1 MIPIHLTISGFLSY
15 RDPVELDFTKF
26 SIACISGP
34 NGAGKSSLLDAITF
48 ALFGQ
53 ARTNDD
59 SLINANP
66 EVSAAQ
72 VTFTFSHEGNTYR
85 VQRVKPRD
93 KNTLLEF
100 QIQGVDKKW
109 KALTER
115 TLRDTETHI
124 RQTLRLD
131 YETFVNASFFL
142 QGKADLFTQQRPTD
156 RKRILSTILG
166 LEIWEQYRARAADK
180 RKSIENEIEALQGR
194 LTEINLELSQEGDRK
209 KKLSDLESRLALL
222 TLTRASL
229 EKSLKEI
236 RRRAAAVEA
245 EAASIAA
252 LASALERGQTQV
264 AELSARLA
272 ERKEEQAGFASLIE
286 RTKEVEKAFAAW
298 EKLRTELRE
307 WDGVASRFHEQELRR
322 SKPLSAIEAEK
333 ARLQT
338 ELHNLHEVYKAL
350 EDALV
355 NKPKLVAEL
364 KTLVAQ
370 ISKLDTQVAEREKLE
385 TNLDVSRKAE
395 SKATAENPLLKDQM
409 LVLRARIDVMKK
421 ATGAVCPTCG
431 QELTEDH
438 RLKTITQLE
447 LDGKEMG
454 DRHRANQ
461 KALIDATSNVKRFE
475 TLISEIA
482 RKEEELGQKKL
493 RATQVQTY
501 LDDLEKIESDWEKD
515 RAPRLKEIEKSLE
528 KENYAAEAR
537 AELAA
542 IDKEL
547 KVTGYDA
554 AQHDATRKKELAARS
569 AETEM
574 RGLDQAKGAA
584 KPVEREIKD
593 LEKQVAD
600 RTKEVADQQTAH
612 EQAAAAFATV
622 QAGMPDLQTAERE
635 MLAAQEQE
643 NQTRQEVGAA
653 KQEVDVLDTL
663 RLRKK
668 EIDEQR
674 DQLAGRVGQYQS
686 LERAFGKDGV
696 PAMLIEQALP
706 QIEIK
711 ANEILDRL
719 TNGSMRINFITQEAY
734 KNKRRD
740 DMRETL
746 EIQISDSAGVRDYE
760 MFSGGEAFRINF
772 AIRLALSEVLAQ
784 RAGARLQTLVIDEG
798 FGSQDE
804 AGRQR
809 LVETIGL
816 VRSDF
821 EKILVITH
829 IDALKDAFP
838 NRIEVEKGPRG
849 STLRVM

>member
-72 VTFTFSHEGNTYR
+72 VSFTFSHEGNIYR
-85 VQRVKPRD
+85 VQRVKPRG

-100 QIQGVDKKW
+100 QIQGADKKW

-180 RKSIENEIEALQGR
+180 RKSIENEMEALQGR
-194 LTEINLELSQEGDRK
+194 LAEINLELGEEDERK

-222 TLTRASL
+222 AITRSSL
-229 EKSLKEI
+229 ESNLKVM

-245 EAASIAA
+245 EAASVAA
-252 LASALERGQTQV
+252 LASALERGQAQLT
-264 AELSARLA
+264 ELTSRLA
-272 ERKEEQAGFASLIE
+272 ERKQEQAASASLIE
-286 RTKEVEKAFAAW
+286 RTKEVEKAFVAW

-307 WDGVASRFHEQELRR
+307 WDEIASRFHEQELRR

-333 ARLQT
+333 ARLET
-338 ELHNLHEVYKAL
+338 ELHNLQEVHKGL
-350 EDALV
+350 EDAFA
-355 NKPKLVAEL
+355 NKPKLLAEL
-364 KTLVAQ
+364 KTVQAQ
-370 ISKLDTQVAEREKLE
+370 ISKLEERVAERATAEA
-385 TNLDVSRKAE
+385 NLDVSRQKK
-395 SKATAENPLLKDQM
+395 SRATAENPLL
-409 LVLRARIDVMKK
+409 LVDMNKLKERIAVMEQ

-431 QELTEDH
+431 QELTEEH
-438 RLKTITQLE
+438 RLKTIAE
-447 LDGKEMG
+447 LNREGKEKG
-454 DRHRANQ
+454 DRARDNQ
-461 KALIDATSNVKRFE
+461 KALRDATVEVERLEKLTGE
-475 TLISEIA
+475 LA
-482 RKEEELGQKKL
+482 AKEEELGLK
-493 RATQVQTY
+493 RVHSTQVQTY

-515 RAPRLKEIEKSLE
+515 RAPKLKEIEKSLE
-528 KENYAAEAR
+528 KETYAPEAR

-547 KVTGYDA
+547 RATGYDA
-554 AQHDATRKKELAARS
+554 AQHDATRKQELAARS
-569 AETEM
+569 AEAEM
-574 RGLDQAKGAA
+574 RALDQARGAS

-612 EQAAAAFATV
+612 DQAAAAFATA
-622 QAGMPDLQTAERE
+622 QAGMPDLQTAERD

-784 RAGARLQTLVIDEG
+784 RAGARLQTLVVDEG